1 MNKLKP
7 IYLSL
12 ISGALLILG
21 WPTLPFAFLLF
32 FAFVPL
38 LFIHQKLSNAKRK
51 HLKFWALSYLTFF
64 IFNAGTT
71 WWVWNASP
79 SGSIIMLFA
88 NSLLMSLPFL
98 LFSVL
103 YSKNKVLGY
112 WPIVVYFLTFEFIH
126 FNWSASWPWLTLGKG
141 LAMYPEF
148 IQWYEITGEMGGSA
162 LILIVNIWVFNL
174 VKVKKIIKLWQ
185 PLCFMI
191 LIFCCSLIIQSFK
204 ETLIRITKGQI
215 AQECI
220 IVQPNIDPYK
230 EKFSDGEN
238 YIRPEKQLEI
248 ALDIA
253 KPLITP
259 QTKLLV
265 FPETAVTGNINES
278 QLNSVDILTVTKK
291 LTDSNELAIIT
302 GAETYNLYTEKTRPT
317 ITARYD
323 SFSQKWWDCYNT
335 ALLIKNKKVDSL
347 YHKSKLVPGVEKMPF
362 DFLEKLSINLGGAS
376 GSLGTS
382 KIPINFIVNERLKI
396 APLVCYESVF
406 GDYATEFV
414 KDGANALAV
423 ITNDGWWGNTQ
434 GYKQH
439 LYFGAIRCIETR
451 KEMLRSAN
459 TGVSACINM
468 LGKITHQTQYNQ
480 RTAFRCWITPNNIET
495 FYVKYGNWVGKL
507 AVVLFGLSLVFY
519 IFQLVK
525 RKSI

>member
-1 MNKLKP
+1 MMNNIKP
-7 IYLSL
+7 LYLSV
-12 ISGALLILG
+12 ISGVLLILG

-32 FAFVPL
+32 IALIPL
-38 LFIHQKLSNAKRK
+38 LIIHEKYSNAKRK
-51 HLKFWALSYLTFF
+51 HLKFWAFSYLTFF
-64 IFNAGTT
+64 IFNLGTT

-103 YSKNKVLGY
+103 YNKNKQLGY
-112 WPIVVYFLTFEFIH
+112 WPIVVYFLTFEYIH

-141 LAMYPEF
+141 LAMYPSF

-162 LILIVNIWVFNL
+162 LILIVNIWIFNL
-174 VKVKKIIKLWQ
+174 VKVKKYIKLWQ
-185 PLCFMI
+185 PFSAIFILFLYSQF
-191 LIFCCSLIIQSFK
+191 LIFYQN
-204 ETLIRITKGQI
+204 TLITKSQI

-238 YIRPEKQLEI
+238 YITPEKQLEI
-248 ALDIA
+248 ALDIS
-253 KPLITP
+253 KPLINS
-259 QTKLLV
+259 QTKLLLL
-265 FPETAVTGNINES
+265 PETAVTGNINES
-278 QLNSVDILTVTKK
+278 NLNTIDILTATKK
-291 LTDSNELAIIT
+291 LTDSNQLAIIT
-302 GAETYNLYTEKTRPT
+302 GAETYNLYTEKERPT

-323 SFSQKWWDCYNT
+323 SFAAQWWDCYNT
-335 ALLIKNKKVDSL
+335 ALLIKQNKVDSL

-382 KIPINFIVNERLKI
+382 KKPINFIVNENLKI

-459 TGVSACINM
+459 TGVSAKINM
-468 LGKITHQTQYNQ
+468 YGKITHQTQYNQ
-480 RTAFRCWITPNNIET
+480 RTAFRCWITPNTIET
-495 FYVKYGNWVGKL
+495 FYVKYGNWVGKIAL
-507 AVVLFGLSLVFY
+507 ILFSFTIVFY
-519 IFQLVK
+519 IFQFTK
-525 RKSI
+525 RK